1 MERAIELAQQ
11 AAAQGEV
18 PVGALIVHNN
28 RILVESHNEVEA
40 LPDSTAHAEIL
51 VIRKACALLGVPR
64 LIDCDLYVTLE
75 PCPMCAS
82 AISQAR
88 IRRLY
93 YGAYDIKGGAVDH
106 GIQFFTHPT
115 CFHSPQVYGGIQE
128 QNCSTLLQEFFRDKR

>member
-1 MERAIELAQQ
+1 MERAIALAYQ
-11 AAAQGEV
+11 AAARSEV
-18 PVGALIVHNN
+18 PVGAVIVHEN
-28 RILVESHNEVEA
+28 RILAESHNCVEE

-51 VIRKACALLGVPR
+51 VIRKACLLLGVPR
-64 LIDCDLYVTLE
+64 LSNCDLYVTLE

-93 YGAYDIKGGAVDH
+93 YGAYDAKGGAVDH
-106 GIQFFTHPT
+106 GIQFFTHST

-128 QNCSTLLQEFFRDKR
+128 QTCSTLLQEFFRDKR